1 MKGPERPC
9 SIKPQQTSSRNV
21 SQRSVE
27 PAAKSSHFGKGRLL
41 TPDEDSEAASLFRG
55 EMSDRPS
62 VRQCRVLIYFNP
74 CMDMSYAWIAAFARA
89 ATSAAVI
96 PGL

>member
-1 MKGPERPC
+1 MCRSDQLNRPP
-9 SIKPQQTSSRNV
+9 K
-21 SQRSVE
+21 
-27 PAAKSSHFGKGRLL
+27 AAISAKVASG
-41 TPDEDSEAASLFRG
+41 PDEDSEAASLFRG